1 MPEDRPLT
9 RSDSLTNDAEPAVP
23 VDCHG
28 LSLAGAKRKVNQDDF
43 VLSPLGTIGSAPAW
57 LFAVA
62 DGIGGGPAGDRASSL
77 AIQTMGEFVRR
88 TVAQPE
94 IMAKVDPADL
104 LVKGVLRCH
113 EEILTDVETH
123 PNLFGMGTT
132 ITAALVLWP
141 RVWVVHAGDSRCYL
155 LRRNRLEPMTV
166 DQTMVQKMTEKGILT
181 VETARRSRWR
191 HALWNHLGKTSG
203 PVQPEV
209 VSAELTLGDALLL
222 TTDGIT
228 DPLPD
233 HALEVMAAESGSA
246 RNLSCRI
253 VRAAAERGGRD
264 DMTLIFVR
272 FAQAVAGASEAP
284 MSRVG

>member
-9 RSDSLTNDAEPAVP
+9 RSDSLATEVAPAVP

-28 LSLAGAKRKVNQDDF
+28 LSLAGVKRKVNQDDF
-43 VLSPLGTIGSAPAW
+43 VLSPLGMIRSAPAW

-62 DGIGGGPAGDRASSL
+62 DGIVGGPAGDRASSL
-77 AIQTMGEFVRR
+77 AIQTMREFIGR
-88 TVAQPE
+88 TAAQPE
-94 IMAKVDPADL
+94 VMAKIDPADL
-104 LVKGVLRCH
+104 LAKGVLRCH
-113 EEILTDVETH
+113 EEILADVEAN
-123 PNLFGMGTT
+123 PRLFGMGTT
-132 ITAALVLWP
+132 LTAALVIWP

-155 LRRNRLEPMTV
+155 LRGPRLEPLTV
-166 DQTMVQKMTEKGILT
+166 DQTMVQRMTEKGILT
-181 VETARRSRWR
+181 SETARRSRWR

-203 PVQPEV
+203 PVEPEV
-209 VSAELTLGDALLL
+209 VSAALQPGDALML
-222 TTDGIT
+222 TTDGVT

-233 HALEVMAAESGSA
+233 GALETIAGEAGSA

-272 FAQAVAGASEAP
+272 FAPPAGAAEP
-284 MSRVG
+284 PLSRVG